1 MTRSK
6 PEAIPTRQRLLDA
19 AQTHFVE
26 HGLQHAS
33 VRAITALASA
43 NPASVVYYF
52 GSKEELFEAVLN
64 RCVESLVRPRL
75 AALDALPADAASSR
89 SEQLERLLR
98 ILAEPYVLNRA
109 DSHRPAAVYA
119 RFYGRMY
126 AEPNDIHR
134 RVVKTGFEDLQ
145 QRYFSELSRLLP
157 DLAPGELSWRLVA
170 IMSALVHVAADTGV
184 AQRIAPQAAATD
196 DQTLLDSLVKAFV
209 GMLQAPGAAPAK

>member
-1 MTRSK
+1 M
-6 PEAIPTRQRLLDA
+6 
-19 AQTHFVE
+19 
-26 HGLQHAS
+26 
-33 VRAITALASA
+33 
-43 NPASVVYYF
+43 
-52 GSKEELFEAVLN
+52 
-64 RCVESLVRPRL
+64 
-75 AALDALPADAASSR
+75 
-89 SEQLERLLR
+89 
-98 ILAEPYVLNRA
+98 LNRA